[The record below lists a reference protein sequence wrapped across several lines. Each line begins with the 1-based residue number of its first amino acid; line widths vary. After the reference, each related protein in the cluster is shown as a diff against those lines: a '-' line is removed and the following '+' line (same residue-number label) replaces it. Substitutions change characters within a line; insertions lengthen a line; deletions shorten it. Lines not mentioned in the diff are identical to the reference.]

1 MKSQDERLLI
11 AYAHPD
17 DESFGMGGAIAYY
30 VQRGVEVY
38 LICSTNGD
46 VGTVDDSL
54 LEKYESVGALRL
66 EELYCA
72 AETLG
77 IKEVI
82 TFGYRDSGMMDTPEN
97 QHPDALWNA
106 DEAVV
111 VGRIVHEI
119 RRIRPQVVV
128 TFDPYGGY
136 GHPDHIFMH
145 RATTR
150 AFHEAGDPA
159 KYPDQG
165 LEPYQPAKLYYSA
178 FPRLP
183 LQFMV
188 WSTRLHGQD
197 PRHMGKNGDL
207 DMQAALDN
215 TLPTHARIDVGRY
228 QAAWDAAAGCHASQ
242 QNLRQVN
249 RMYDRMR
256 RYIFRHQDFTRAW
269 PEPKR
274 GERRERDLFQVTR

>member
-17 DESFGMGGAIAYY
+17 DEAFGMGGAIAYY
-30 VQRGVEVY
+30 VQRGVDVY

-46 VGTVDDSL
+46 VGTVDDLL
-54 LEKYESVGALRL
+54 LEEFESVGDLRL
-66 EELYCA
+66 EELRCA

-82 TFGYRDSGMMDTPEN
+82 TFGYRDSGMMGSPDN
-97 QHPDALWNA
+97 QHPDSLWSA
-106 DEAVV
+106 DEDVV
-111 VGRIVHEI
+111 VERIVREI

-136 GHPDHIFMH
+136 GHPDHIYMH

-159 KYPDQG
+159 KYPD
-165 LEPYQPAKLYYSA
+165 LEPYQPAKLYYST

-183 LQFMV
+183 LRMMI
-188 WSTRLHGQD
+188 WSTRLHGED
-197 PRHMGKNGDL
+197 PRRMGKNHDL

-215 TLPTHARIDVGRY
+215 TLPTHARIDVGSY

-242 QNLRQVN
+242 QSLGQTN
-249 RMYDRMR
+249 RVYDRLR

-269 PEPKR
+269 PKPQR
-274 GERRERDLFQVTR
+274 SWRRERDLFQGIR